1 MEQGCENQLENLST
15 AECLHDEYKSTHNT
29 DIYKKKK
36 KTVLETEFFKP
47 KYCVDRDSVT
57 ACRCHGRPPEFGSPS
72 MLEEGPPAGTSH
84 SVDTGFGKA

>member
-1 MEQGCENQLENLST
+1 MKINWKIFQQQSVFMMNTNLPTTQIS
-15 AECLHDEYKSTHNT
+15 K
-29 DIYKKKK
+29 KKKK
-36 KTVLETEFFKP
+36 KTVLQTEFFKP

-84 SVDTGFGKA
+84 SVDTGSGKA